1 MDEDEEDFQRE
12 VQNPFFQKLL
22 GMD

>member
-12 VQNPFFQKLL
+12 VQNPILQKLL